1 MNAIDRDI
9 ALSDLQIAVVRVLW
23 RNGETSVTDIAKVLG
38 DERGLKHTTV
48 ATLLTRLEKRG
59 VVEQRREGRQLIY
72 RALVSEPKA
81 LILDEPSAGLD
92 VVARLRFLETV
103 RGIARQ
109 GTTIVLIT
117 HHVEEVIPEIG
128 RIIFLKDGRADSD
141 GPKAAM
147 LTSERLGQLFGGPVA
162 VDRHDGYFHVTTN
175 GAAQ

>member
-72 RALVSEPKA
+72 RALVSEPQVRR
-81 LILDEPSAGLD
+81 SM
-92 VVARLRFLETV
+92 VADLV
-103 RGIARQ
+103 G
-109 GTTIVLIT
+109 
-117 HHVEEVIPEIG
+117 
-128 RIIFLKDGRADSD
+128 S
-141 GPKAAM
+141 
-147 LTSERLGQLFGGPVA
+147 LFGGDSRELVA
-162 VDRHDGYFHVTTN
+162 HLVRESDLAPGDLENLRKRL
-175 GAAQ
+175 ARKAP